1 MQTRDNQ
8 LLDKDSYY
16 TKALNTTPTVTQSA
30 FDNFYMGMSAPYV
43 AADVLDKT
51 YSQTPDGQGT
61 LSAFK
66 AAELEA
72 QAPGQGFFHRRM
84 NDLAYM
90 VGSALNPITWVGGAA
105 GEAAADVIG
114 STAGKFLGNTFG
126 IMART
131 PLTELLP
138 KQISRYVPDVIN
150 DQPLSTAFLG
160 EHALKSATTGMGAML
175 PQGIVDNY
183 NADTKHINWGGVAK
197 TTGEMGALGVA
208 IGTIPMAYG
217 ILKAKLGEALPEGE
231 ELNQAVLDKALKNG
245 AINPDEHAWMSDFLT
260 AKKTPGDDKLMSD
273 LQTRA
278 TKMVGDNG
286 LPVNTVTHESPVH
299 IIDPHNMDA
308 LQSGLIDGGLSGLP
322 DESKSALADFVVH
335 NSVDTLGENTK
346 AIDGIRGYLEMTKEK
361 LDAREEKTAQADEIL
376 DNHLTKN
383 MSDNMALSQ
392 KSLLRTMNKFGLE
405 SSHVDNLPMTVPD
418 NIKTIAKKQEK
429 INKLKNKIKKLTLKV
444 SSDKDISVHE
454 EMYRNELKYIDIHY
468 PNETEKSGN
477 IILSPYK
484 DGVKIDQSYIPTKF
498 KGKGLGKSLYKKA
511 IDYAL
516 EKRLKFYSDT
526 TLSREAQ
533 NIYRSLIRNGY
544 KFKENQHFD
553 VNEEGKRFSKNN
565 EPLFTLISAPR
576 EVKPNRQTQRRI
588 DELEA
593 SKPKTLTP
601 KEEIQ
606 HLRSKLL
613 GKGLDRNFQRSKEY
627 QRLMDLSN
635 FWPNAHVLLDRVH
648 MEDEYNRQS
657 ALHGFLS
664 DVVRTADGNLPQLA
678 RPENVMDYLRRRIE
692 EKIFPTRNDAS
703 LQAEVKEYADVPP
716 NSEDILNNYE
726 RDFSKTDAVE
736 AKNNF
741 MNAKRKIEE
750 FKKKESVFK
759 TLISCVAGALHG
771 QE

>member
-1 MQTRDNQ
+1 MQTRDVDSGNSVSSVNSA

-30 FDNFYMGMSAPYV
+30 FDNFYMGMTAPYV

-51 YSQTPDGQGT
+51 YSQTPEGQGK

-66 AAELEA
+66 AAELESE
-72 QAPGQGFFHRRM
+72 APGQGFFHRRM

-105 GEAAADVIG
+105 GDVAADVIG
-114 STAGKFLGNTFG
+114 STAGKFLGNTLG

-138 KQISRYVPDVIN
+138 KQISRFVPDVIN

-197 TTGEMGALGVA
+197 STGEMGALGVA

-231 ELNQAVLDKALKNG
+231 ELNQAALDKALKNG
-245 AINPDEHAWMSDFLT
+245 VINPDEHSWMSDFLT
-260 AKKTPGDDKLMSD
+260 AKKTPGDQALMTD
-273 LQTRA
+273 LETRA

-299 IIDPHNMDA
+299 IINDQNIDA
-308 LQSGLIDGGLSGLP
+308 LQNGLVDGGLSGLP
-322 DESKSALADFVVH
+322 DESKTALADFTVH
-335 NSVDTLGENTK
+335 NSIDSLVENPK
-346 AIDGIRGYLEMTKEK
+346 AIDGIRGYLELTKDK
-361 LDAREEKTAQADEIL
+361 LDAREEKTAEADQIL

-418 NIKTIAKKQEK
+418 NVKAIAKKQEK
-429 INKLKNKIKKLTLKV
+429 INKLTKKLKSQV
-444 SSDKDISVHE
+444 A
-454 EMYRNELKYIDIHY
+454 
-468 PNETEKSGN
+468 SGN
-477 IILSPYK
+477 AK
-484 DGVKIDQSYIPTKF
+484 
-498 KGKGLGKSLYKKA
+498 
-511 IDYAL
+511 
-516 EKRLKFYSDT
+516 
-526 TLSREAQ
+526 
-533 NIYRSLIRNGY
+533 NI
-544 KFKENQHFD
+544 
-553 VNEEGKRFSKNN
+553 
-565 EPLFTLISAPR
+565 
-576 EVKPNRQTQRRI
+576 QTQRRI
-588 DELEA
+588 NELEE
-593 SKPKTLTP
+593 SKPNTLTP

-613 GKGLDRNFQRSKEY
+613 DKGLDRNFQRSKEY

-635 FWPNAHVLLDRVH
+635 FWPNAHTLLDRVH
-648 MEDEYNRQS
+648 LEDEYNRQS

-664 DVVRTADGNLPQLA
+664 DIVKIADGNLPQLA
-678 RPENVMDYLRRRIE
+678 RPENVTDYLRRRIE
-692 EKIFPTRNDAS
+692 EKIFPTKNDAA
-703 LQAEVKEYADVPP
+703 LQAEVKEYADVPQ
-716 NSEDILNNYE
+716 NSEEILNNYE
-726 RDFSKTDAVE
+726 RDFAKTDAVE
-736 AKNNF
+736 AKNDF
-741 MNAKRKIEE
+741 MNAKRKMEE
-750 FKKKESVFK
+750 FKSKEGVFK
-759 TLISCVAGALHG
+759 TLISCVMGALHG